1 MAYEGPVRR
10 SSIPALLIALSVA
23 SSARAVDDG
32 AVVATIGERK
42 VTAAQIKKAL
52 AGVPAFELAAL
63 GSTKADIL
71 RRYVDEAIVREEVL
85 AEAAKQKG
93 ALDDRSVK
101 HAIDKS
107 LAGSLVR
114 KEIDALGG
122 KAAIPEADIKAYYD
136 AHLAEYQ
143 TPERVR
149 VWHIVVAN
157 KAAADAALA
166 KVKAD
171 PTREGWPKI
180 VGETS
185 LDPATKTSNGD
196 LGFISADG
204 KTTEPKVVVPK
215 ELAAAAFAMKDGE
228 ISAAPVQSSAGW
240 HVLWRKGS
248 VPAMTRSLTDET
260 PSIRDVLY
268 EQRREAAYKSLVERL
283 RGAKQVEVDEELL
296 PLVTID
302 VGPRPIPRQPKK

>member
-1 MAYEGPVRR
+1 VRR
-10 SSIPALLIALSVA
+10 SSALAVLIALSVTGT
-23 SSARAVDDG
+23 ARAVDDG

-63 GSTKADIL
+63 GSTKTDIL
-71 RRYVDEAIVREEVL
+71 RKYVDEAIVREEVL
-85 AEAAKQKG
+85 AESAKQKG

-107 LAGSLVR
+107 LAGALVR
-114 KEIDALGG
+114 KEIDAIGG

-136 AHLAEYQ
+136 AHIAEYK

-149 VWHIVVAN
+149 LWHIVTAN
-157 KAAADAALA
+157 KADADAALA

-185 LDPATKTSNGD
+185 LDPSTKTSNGD
-196 LGFISADG
+196 LGFVTSEG

-215 ELAAAAFAMKDGE
+215 ELATAAFQMKDGE

-248 VPAMTRSLTDET
+248 VPAMTRSLADET
-260 PSIRDVLY
+260 PAIRDVLY
-268 EQRREAAYKSLVERL
+268 EQTREKTYKALVERL
-283 RGAKQVEVDEELL
+283 RGQKQVEVDEELL
-296 PLVTID
+296 PLVNVD

>member
-1 MAYEGPVRR
+1 MRR

-71 RRYVDEAIVREEVL
+71 RKYVDEAIVREEVL

-136 AHLAEYQ
+136 AHLAEYK

-149 VWHIVVAN
+149 VWHIVTAN

-166 KVKAD
+166 RVKAD

-215 ELAAAAFAMKDGE
+215 ELAGAVFAMKDGE

-248 VPAMTRSLTDET
+248 VPAMTRSLADET

-268 EQRREAAYKSLVERL
+268 EQRRETTYKALVERL

-296 PLVTID
+296 PLVNID